1 MHLTYRPATVV
12 DIETCLALLP
22 GFSCPSSRR
31 AEFPAAWQR
40 WLLTGEMEM
49 TILEDVVRPP
59 ESRQIAFGSS
69 VFVTDSFLAEAK
81 TTLPPSISAQVVD
94 RWRKGCSPILSPNQV
109 RSANTGPGLN
119 LLILHLGWA
128 DGLVTEE
135 VRLVKAKMLEGLLFF
150 FRGYK
155 LKEVVQEVYSEEERQ
170 RAEAAGALTKNDY
183 SDFYRQQ
190 PDALLSPAQRPYLV
204 GTHRDEVQDGCYLS
218 PLFLYQ
224 PPRFFFKAGEQD
236 VLRLAL
242 LDKDDAETAQ
252 FLSISA
258 SAVQKRWKAIYEKA
272 ETALPNLFP
281 ADDRLPAARTR
292 GTEKRRF
299 LLSYL
304 RAHPEELRPVVL
316 PGKS

>member
-1 MHLTYRPATVV
+1 MHLTYRPATLD
-12 DIETCLALLP
+12 DIEPCLALLP
-22 GFSCPSSRR
+22 GFSCPSPAR

-49 TILEDVVRPP
+49 IILDDAERPP
-59 ESRQIAFGSS
+59 KSRQIAFGSS

-81 TTLPPSISAQVVD
+81 TTLPPSISAQVVN
-94 RWRKGCSPILSPNQV
+94 RWQEGCSPILSQSQV
-109 RSANTGPGLN
+109 RAANTGPGLN

-128 DGLVTEE
+128 DGLDTAEM
-135 VRLVKAKMLEGLLFF
+135 RLVKGKMLEGLLFF

-155 LKEVVQEVYSEEERQ
+155 LKEVLQEVYSDEER
-170 RAEAAGALTKNDY
+170 RRGEAAGARTKNDY
-183 SDFYRQQ
+183 GDFYQDN
-190 PDALLSPAQRPYLV
+190 PSALPLPVQRPYLI
-204 GTHRDEVQDGCYLS
+204 GIHRDEVQDGCYLS

-224 PPRFFFKAGEQD
+224 PPRFFFKPGEQD

-242 LDKDDAETAQ
+242 LDQDDADAAQ

-292 GTEKRRF
+292 GSEKRRS

-304 RAHPEELRPVVL
+304 RSHPEELRPIL
-316 PGKS
+316 RPK